1 MSTRG
6 TYQFNSGHNHEGIT
20 TVYIHHDN
28 YPKGAARYFYETLI
42 NPSKGNLATQFIRA
56 NPNSEITDSHEPY
69 AKPYIHGDT
78 KYQYYIDGN
87 DAGAIVSV
95 YEVDLKLM
103 GQEGIPKKEL
113 CLLDSLPLYEFINK
127 YIDDSEIEIIVPV
140 SFNEIPHECTIYL
153 NKELARK
160 ELARKGLPDEV
171 KKVIRNYIGDIG
183 KSKFFETVCIV
194 PNMIVLVAPT
204 GESID
209 IRIRDEKL
217 LIMVN
222 TDSPENPSSYT
233 EEWERN
239 KYQTN
244 PKDKIYYQ
252 RISLPCSKRES

>member
-6 TYQFNSGHNHEGIT
+6 TYQFNSGHTHEGIT

-28 YPKGAARYFYETLI
+28 YPKGAARYFYKTLL
-42 NPSKGNLATQFIRA
+42 NPSNGNLATQFIRA
-56 NPNSEITDSHEPY
+56 NPNSEITVSHDV
-69 AKPYIHGDT
+69 HGDT
-78 KYQYYIDGN
+78 EYQYNIDGLG
-87 DAGAIVSV
+87 AGAIVSV
-95 YEVDLKLM
+95 YKVDLEYI
-103 GQEGIPKKEL
+103 GQEGIPKKVL
-113 CLLDSLPLYEFINK
+113 CFLDSLPLYEFVNK

-140 SFNEIPHECTIYL
+140 SLNEIPYVKNTRHECTVYL

-171 KKVIRNYIGDIG
+171 KKVIRNYFGDIG

-194 PNMIVLVAPT
+194 PNMTALVAPT

-209 IRIRDEKL
+209 IRIRDGKL
-217 LIMVN
+217 LIVVN
-222 TDSPENPSSYT
+222 TDSPETPFSYT